1 MAAGVLGADSLVGMR
16 VRAEFTT
23 EPFTGEG
30 EPPEHV
36 THAAALLTE
45 AGLDADLGP
54 FGTTVEGDDRI
65 LIPALSDV
73 LTAAFASGAMRF
85 TLQVERVTERP
96 DLPDHAGQPNHPRP
110 TTSPPS

>member
-1 MAAGVLGADSLVGMR
+1 MR

-23 EPFTGEG
+23 EPFSGEG

-54 FGTTVEGDDRI
+54 FGTAVVGDARI
-65 LIPALSDV
+65 VLPTLSDV
-73 LTAAFASGAMRF
+73 ATAAFSSGATRF
-85 TLQVERVTERP
+85 TLQVERV
-96 DLPDHAGQPNHPRP
+96 DDAG
-110 TTSPPS
+110 